1 MYVYVKNQYRNGA
14 IIVLITILFIPT
26 SQKKKRSYYEK
37 TLLQELFNY
46 KFHLRIGPSPDS
58 S

>member
-26 SQKKKRSYYEK
+26 SQKKKK
-37 TLLQELFNY
+37 ILLR
-46 KFHLRIGPSPDS
+46 KDIATRTV
-58 S
+58 

>member
-26 SQKKKRSYYEK
+26 SQKKKDLITKDIATR
-37 TLLQELFNY
+37 TV
-46 KFHLRIGPSPDS
+46 
-58 S
+58 

>member
-26 SQKKKRSYYEK
+26 SQKKRSYYEK

-46 KFHLRIGPSPDS
+46 KSHLRIGPSPDCS
-58 S
+58 

>member
-26 SQKKKRSYYEK
+26 SQEKKRSYYEK

-46 KFHLRIGPSPDS
+46 KSHLRIGPSPDCS
-58 S
+58 